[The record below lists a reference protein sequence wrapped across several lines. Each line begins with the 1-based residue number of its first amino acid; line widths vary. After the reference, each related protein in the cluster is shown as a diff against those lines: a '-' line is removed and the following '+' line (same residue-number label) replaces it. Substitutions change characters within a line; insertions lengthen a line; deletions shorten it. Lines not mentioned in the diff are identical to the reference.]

1 MMEHVF
7 EKMNCQGVLICYFD
21 VNILLTNLR
30 VPVIGPINYP
40 EEREVLGV
48 N

>member
-30 VPVIGPINYP
+30 VPGHT
-40 EEREVLGV
+40 GV
-48 N
+48 SYRANKLP